1 MHLIGVNTN
10 LSAIDFFEKC
20 IAQTLTVDDFDFE
33 KPYQNQNVVKGSVR
47 RKIKCLPSLKHIF
60 DNNDLLFEE
69 DFKKNSIICAL
80 AASNQKLTLGFAHGA
95 KSRPKTLL
103 KGNELSEKAIKID
116 LIFSKRRSDENFKT
130 IVYGDISDIND
141 YDDILKDYLDED
153 LLNKLK
159 GQRVYSHIWIS
170 L

>member
-1 MHLIGVNTN
+1 MKN
-10 LSAIDFFEKC
+10 
-20 IAQTLTVDDFDFE
+20 
-33 KPYQNQNVVKGSVR
+33 
-47 RKIKCLPSLKHIF
+47 IF

-141 YDDILKDYLDED
+141 NDDILKDYLDED

-159 GQRVYSHIWIS
+159 GQRVYSHI
-170 L
+170 

>member
-1 MHLIGVNTN
+1 MADKKTFKERVKDI
-10 LSAIDFFEKC
+10 AIQE
-20 IAQTLTVDDFDFE
+20 
-33 KPYQNQNVVKGSVR
+33 
-47 RKIKCLPSLKHIF
+47 
-60 DNNDLLFEE
+60 
-69 DFKKNSIICAL
+69 
-80 AASNQKLTLGFAHGA
+80 AAFYAHGA

-159 GQRVYSHIWIS
+159 GQRVYSHI
-170 L
+170 